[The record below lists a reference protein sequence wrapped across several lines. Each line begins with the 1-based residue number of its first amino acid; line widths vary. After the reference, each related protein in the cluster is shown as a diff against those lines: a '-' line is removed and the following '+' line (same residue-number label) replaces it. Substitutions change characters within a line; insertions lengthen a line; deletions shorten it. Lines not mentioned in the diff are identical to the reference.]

1 MDPFLTLALFTAAK
15 PRRSRSSQPK
25 ARGALVASGVGQGC
39 LESVCHQGLLGDKGN
54 SVLQWR
60 SCSWLPSRYL
70 LSQGNRIERA
80 GSQKG
85 ASLLIGDESVIQ
97 HTLICKL
104 KAVYFGDGG
113 GVENLLKT
121 KQMSF
126 NIHNLKIISKKTKDK

>member
-1 MDPFLTLALFTAAK
+1 VDPFLTLALFTAAK

-85 ASLLIGDESVIQ
+85 ASLLIGDESVRESHLSRAKERACLGNTQEAARSSPTTIL
-97 HTLICKL
+97 TLPISEPEL
-104 KAVYFGDGG
+104 
-113 GVENLLKT
+113 N
-121 KQMSF
+121 KQNSEM
-126 NIHNLKIISKKTKDK
+126 